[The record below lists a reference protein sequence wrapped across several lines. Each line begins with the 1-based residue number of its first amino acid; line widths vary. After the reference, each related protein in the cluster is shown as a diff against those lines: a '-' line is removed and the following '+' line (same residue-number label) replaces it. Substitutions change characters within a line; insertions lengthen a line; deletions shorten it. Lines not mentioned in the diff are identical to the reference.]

1 MRESSF
7 REWFGEGGTKLQDP
21 SAWLALTAANGHNI
35 PYIGCTELDLTI
47 GSVTLEKCGIVV
59 VKDHCLPRIPGL
71 LGMNVIHRCWKILF
85 QDGEAQRGGTQ
96 LEANPLGQ
104 RVWMQA
110 LKLCGQEARF
120 AQPEGEV
127 GYVCI
132 TTNVKILPKQEV
144 LFTGR
149 VRGGPGVNLS
159 GANLSTREQQQVAEC
174 LPRHREVFSLD
185 DQEYGKAMTVLH
197 NIPTGDAPP
206 IHERHRQIPPNLYQ
220 EVWALLQDMLEAGV
234 IHQSCSPWATPVV
247 LGVNLGSLEQRWAAR
262 LSNYHFDIQ
271 FRPGKANANA
281 DTLSRVPME
290 GGGPSEDEEEI
301 SVFAPVPTVSASV
314 VKAFLVGVGS
324 PFPEVHNSV
333 QVNLGEVQLGMT
345 PGEWKDAQQKDCKIR
360 PVLLSLRTG
369 KAPSATKRASLQSD
383 TLRILRERK
392 RLTLKE
398 GVLYRQVREHNTA
411 NPILQLVL
419 PAALK
424 EKVWQ
429 CCHERAGHTGAEKT
443 LALIRSRFF
452 WPKQAQDV
460 QAWCASCPRC
470 ILHKTPVATTQA
482 PLVSITTTCPLE
494 LVAMDFLKLP
504 LSTDG
509 YQYVP
514 RRFHSD
520 QGANFESAVIQDLCN
535 LYGTKKSRTTPYHP
549 EGNGV
554 CERFNRTL
562 LSPLR
567 TLEEG
572 QKPRW
577 TEYIAELVFMYN
589 NTVHSSTGQ
598 TPSYLLFG
606 WHPRLPLDVTLG
618 TAPEQP
624 PPQTNWVRTHHQKL
638 SFAHQKAAE
647 KLEVARQHQ
656 KKAHDRCPLS
666 SPLLPGER
674 VLLRQRGAK
683 GGGAAMPE
691 ARPARPTNSATNAGT
706 PASTITAPMQ
716 RIIGYPSDALTR
728 VDQPSMPLGDAPLR
742 RTGRATQGQ
751 SPARYQD

>member
-1 MRESSF
+1 
-7 REWFGEGGTKLQDP
+7 
-21 SAWLALTAANGHNI
+21 
-35 PYIGCTELDLTI
+35 
-47 GSVTLEKCGIVV
+47 
-59 VKDHCLPRIPGL
+59 
-71 LGMNVIHRCWKILF
+71 MNEPATRV
-85 QDGEAQRGGTQ
+85 QR
-96 LEANPLGQ
+96 
-104 RVWMQA
+104 R
-110 LKLCGQEARF
+110 
-120 AQPEGEV
+120 
-127 GYVCI
+127 
-132 TTNVKILPKQEV
+132 
-144 LFTGR
+144 
-149 VRGGPGVNLS
+149 
-159 GANLSTREQQQVAEC
+159 
-174 LPRHREVFSLD
+174 
-185 DQEYGKAMTVLH
+185 
-197 NIPTGDAPP
+197 
-206 IHERHRQIPPNLYQ
+206 
-220 EVWALLQDMLEAGV
+220 
-234 IHQSCSPWATPVV
+234 
-247 LGVNLGSLEQRWAAR
+247 
-262 LSNYHFDIQ
+262 
-271 FRPGKANANA
+271 
-281 DTLSRVPME
+281 
-290 GGGPSEDEEEI
+290 
-301 SVFAPVPTVSASV
+301 
-314 VKAFLVGVGS
+314 
-324 PFPEVHNSV
+324 
-333 QVNLGEVQLGMT
+333 
-345 PGEWKDAQQKDCKIR
+345 
-360 PVLLSLRTG
+360 
-369 KAPSATKRASLQSD
+369 
-383 TLRILRERK
+383 
-392 RLTLKE
+392 
-398 GVLYRQVREHNTA
+398 
-411 NPILQLVL
+411 
-419 PAALK
+419 
-424 EKVWQ
+424 
-429 CCHERAGHTGAEKT
+429 

-470 ILHKTPVATTQA
+470 ILRKTPVATTQA

-509 YQYVP
+509 YQYVLVVTDHFTKYSWAIPTRDQMANTTASALWKNVICYFGSP

-554 CERFNRTL
+554 CESFNRTL
-562 LSPLR
+562 LSLLG

-656 KKAHDRCPLS
+656 KKAHDRCSLS

-674 VLLRQRGAK
+674 VLLQQRGAK

-706 PASTITAPMQ
+706 PASTITALMQ
-716 RIIGYPSDALTR
+716 RIIGYPSDAPTR
-728 VDQPSMPLGDAPLR
+728 VDQPPVPLGDAPLR

-751 SPARYQD
+751 RPARYQE